1 MVESIIVVVEADE
14 VELQEC
20 IVGMIQH
27 EAPHIYDK
35 GVIPYPAPYKDKSLE
50 SGMVL
55 SIETDL
61 KYDDVGFDK
70 LEDTVV
76 IKNDGFEA
84 YGDDIRD
91 WVCNENV

>member
-1 MVESIIVVVEADE
+1 M
-14 VELQEC
+14 
-20 IVGMIQH
+20 GMIQH

-61 KYDDVGFDK
+61 KYDDVGLSNRRYCGNQKGLK
-70 LEDTVV
+70 LTVMISV
-76 IKNDGFEA
+76 IGFA
-84 YGDDIRD
+84 MRTSKILITRLYFTR
-91 WVCNENV
+91 ENTK